1 MQNDAEKSQLNAIE
15 KVQRNDP
22 EKVMKEDTGRDRR
35 PQPER
40 DRQEDTARAGCP
52 DPERDEQDGQQ
63 DNAFGIPENGAGTQ
77 DQQKKE
83 PAVDGKTRKLKEM
96 MRHPPS
102 FYDMDA
108 EDEELSVY
116 K

>member
-1 MQNDAEKSQLNAIE
+1 
-15 KVQRNDP
+15 
-22 EKVMKEDTGRDRR
+22 MKEDTGRDRR

-40 DRQEDTARAGCP
+40 QTGRYSRAGCP

-83 PAVDGKTRKLKEM
+83 PVDGKTRKLKEM

-102 FYDMDA
+102 FTTWM
-108 EDEELSVY
+108 L
-116 K
+116 KMRNCQFINK